1 MCACSHKLN
10 GINLLI
16 DDNISFSSKIFTGLV
31 ENALVNLL
39 LRYLERGIITKRE
52 KMKIRSFLSLYILI
66 FSFFVSAVFGQ
77 FTKDEIQQRE
87 SLEEFLLNA
96 EIVKSEDV
104 GEGVTKP
111 LKLYLSK
118 GDKEAKGVWK
128 NPEGI
133 QEGYLEGWRYE
144 IAAYRMDKLLG
155 LNMIPP
161 TVERELEGK
170 KGSLQYWV
178 TSEFSLLEVMEE
190 NIEMPAST
198 RELREKGKY
207 LARVF
212 DSLIANEDR
221 TQQNILYTKDWRTI
235 LIDHSRS
242 FRSSEK
248 FTKNLMYGKNGIIG
262 DNPFRRLPREFVEKI
277 ERLDHEKIRSAVR
290 DYLTEKEIEA
300 ILIRKKLILDEIKAM
315 IEEKGE
321 AAVLY

>member
-1 MCACSHKLN
+1 MRKKN
-10 GINLLI
+10 YLI
-16 DDNISFSSKIFTGLV
+16 IYV
-31 ENALVNLL
+31 
-39 LRYLERGIITKRE
+39 
-52 KMKIRSFLSLYILI
+52 LI
-66 FSFFVSAVFGQ
+66 FSFFIPLTYGQ
-77 FTKDEIQQRE
+77 FTKEEI
-87 SLEEFLLNA
+87 EERDSIEAFLLNA
-96 EIVKSEDV
+96 EIVRSENV

-111 LKLYLSK
+111 IKVYLKL
-118 GDKEAKGVWK
+118 GDKEARGVWK

-133 QEGYLEGWRYE
+133 QDGYLEGWRYE

-161 TVERELEGK
+161 TVEKELKGK

-178 TSEFSLLEVMEE
+178 TAEFSLLDVMEE
-190 NIEMPAST
+190 NIIMPADT
-198 RELREKGKY
+198 RELREKMKY

-242 FRSSEK
+242 FRSSDK
-248 FTKNLMYGKNGIIG
+248 FNKQLMYGKNGRTG
-262 DNPFRRLPREFVEKI
+262 DNPFRRLPRVFVEKI
-277 ERLDHEKIRSAVR
+277 ERLDFEKIKNAVG
-290 DYLTEKEIEA
+290 DYLTDKEIKA
-300 ILIRKKLILDEIKAM
+300 ILIRKKLILDEIKDM